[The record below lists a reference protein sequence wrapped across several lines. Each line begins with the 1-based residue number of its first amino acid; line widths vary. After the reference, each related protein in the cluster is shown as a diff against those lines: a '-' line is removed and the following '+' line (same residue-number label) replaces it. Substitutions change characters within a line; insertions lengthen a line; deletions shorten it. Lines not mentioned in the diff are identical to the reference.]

1 MIHGMLLRYYNQNTH
16 IEDFWNIAMLFYKR
30 LKARAWDRA
39 TLEPIFAAAW
49 KKICSEPK
57 PKPNTQSEE
66 LSRREQLI
74 VHLEYHRFGIP
85 RKLVRKLYNEN
96 CGELFEKSVQD
107 GGLEIKR
114 LILAYSRPRNLRD
127 LLQRAKLHQQTGRE
141 VSTLLGG

>member
-1 MIHGMLLRYYNQNTH
+1 MFCRRPKLRH
-16 IEDFWNIAMLFYKR
+16 LAMLFYKR

-57 PKPNTQSEE
+57 QKPDTQSEE
-66 LSRREQLI
+66 LSRREHLI
-74 VHLEYHRFGIP
+74 IHFEYHRHRYGIP
-85 RKLVRKLYNEN
+85 RKLVRKLYNEH
-96 CGELFEKSVQD
+96 CGELFEKSVHD

-114 LILAYSRPRNLRD
+114 MTLAYSRPRNLRD

-141 VSTLLGG
+141 VSTFLGG